1 MASTARSVTPLCV
14 DDDPAT
20 EIELAAWRW
29 DVRLRAAG
37 RLRRVPMP
45 PLRPLRILALVIV
58 LLVHALLILGLRV
71 AMRKPEFAT
80 VIPVQ
85 VRLIQEYAEPTLPQ
99 PAPLPPRVQTSLS
112 PPAPPRVF
120 RPPAQFA
127 TPAAPPAAVEPPP
140 LHIYNPDGSI
150 DLPRDVTPPKD
161 GMSATFQTPP
171 PAPEAMQIMRHQ
183 RPLKV
188 RPNHF
193 AGNWRPPGSGSVLK
207 DFVADHL
214 TFKQEF
220 VLPWGTHVECEE
232 VFLLLAAGGGC
243 GWYTPYRYYVPTE
256 KWKPASTLDEE

>member
-1 MASTARSVTPLCV
+1 M
-14 DDDPAT
+14 
-20 EIELAAWRW
+20 
-29 DVRLRAAG
+29 RLRAAG

-243 GWYTPYRYYVPTE
+243 G
-256 KWKPASTLDEE
+256 